1 MKTSSSEDCDL
12 TAGGPLSSLLK
23 GQIVNKPLERLKKRP
38 RPKRPRRP
46 DYKIGNKTWQDNPS
60 DLDECAGYR
69 YVGRLLSMMS
79 SCPFTFRA
87 PNKSFQFDFEI

>member
-1 MKTSSSEDCDL
+1 MLRKIRLLEYSDAPNGINLKTVLSEDYDI

-38 RPKRPRRP
+38 RPKRSRRP
-46 DYKIGNKTWQDNPS
+46 DTKTGNKTWQDNPS

-69 YVGRLLSMMS
+69 
-79 SCPFTFRA
+79 
-87 PNKSFQFDFEI
+87 